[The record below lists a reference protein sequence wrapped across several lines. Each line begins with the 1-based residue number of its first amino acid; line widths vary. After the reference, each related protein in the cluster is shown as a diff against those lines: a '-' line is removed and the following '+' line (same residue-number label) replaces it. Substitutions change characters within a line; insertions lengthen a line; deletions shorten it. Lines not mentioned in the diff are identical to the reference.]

1 MRREPSAALQER
13 TLHYSIA
20 PVLPRPRHRRA
31 WPWRGGRGLR
41 IRRRNGARPPVML
54 GPGTGE
60 ATGPTKRMRTR
71 LPDPADEITGLLA
84 RCQAGDAAARDRITP
99 IVYAEL
105 KALAAR
111 ALQRERAGHTLQTT
125 ALVNEAC
132 LRLLGQ
138 RELEPGNQA
147 QLLAL
152 AAQAMR
158 RVLVDHARRRNAAK
172 RPGSNERIAIEEIDL
187 PEAELDLVGLD
198 EALSRLGT
206 INPRQARV
214 VDLKFFAGL
223 ELEQIADVLEIARPT
238 VVRDWRMARAWLQR
252 ELA

>member
-1 MRREPSAALQER
+1 MSESSAAD
-13 TLHYSIA
+13 A
-20 PVLPRPRHRRA
+20 
-31 WPWRGGRGLR
+31 
-41 IRRRNGARPPVML
+41 M
-54 GPGTGE
+54 
-60 ATGPTKRMRTR
+60 
-71 LPDPADEITGLLA
+71 ADLLA
-84 RCQAGDAAARDRITP
+84 RCGAGEPAAAERITP

-111 ALQRERAGHTLQTT
+111 ALRGERHGHTLQTT

-138 RELEPGNQA
+138 RQVDPANRA
-147 QLLAL
+147 QLVGL

-158 RVLVDHARRRNAAK
+158 RVLVDYARRRQADK
-172 RPGSNERIAIEEIDL
+172 RPHPDQRLAIEEIDL
-187 PEAELDLVGLD
+187 PAAQADLIGLD
-198 EALSRLGT
+198 AVLDRLAQLS
-206 INPRQARV
+206 PRQARV

-223 ELEQIADVLEIARPT
+223 ELEEIAEVLAIARPT